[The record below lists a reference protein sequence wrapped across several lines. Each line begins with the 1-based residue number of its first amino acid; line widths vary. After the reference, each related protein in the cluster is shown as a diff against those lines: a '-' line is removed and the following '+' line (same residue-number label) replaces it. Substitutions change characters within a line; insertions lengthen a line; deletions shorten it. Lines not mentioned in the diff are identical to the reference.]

1 MRLSLARTLSNY
13 HGTNNIRVQSVENA
27 RLQAKK
33 AFEESITP
41 GTDSVNA
48 AGFGVLVR
56 VNAQYNVI
64 DSKKYAAM
72 NQHKAEKKAEK
83 PIVKHNATPQ
93 QRFKAQ
99 SSNAQASGATASQQG
114 GFKRGRDYTEP
125 ISNEST
131 TNAPAYPQLI
141 RPPCNHCKKP
151 GHKADDC
158 WNHPDPNIAK
168 ANKEKSKKITSEEF
182 RTDEKSNTV
191 NNSIDG
197 DRSNNDNNN
206 ETKPN
211 KKRKIEKRKNIDN
224 DRTEYD
230 VFNMNAV
237 NKESLPLSDVIVSV
251 ISSSLVQT
259 KNFIL
264 SQVSKD
270 DLVGPKITH
279 EANIR
284 DSDIPVCALI
294 DEGSGVNLCHPR
306 VVSSHKL
313 RSFKH
318 DIPIQISGYGGM
330 PRTPELI
337 VLVPIKVG
345 NVEID
350 MYAFVSDSPLLS
362 RYDIVIGTP
371 ILGKKLGFL
380 TMPKEL
386 PTLLVPKPNSSEV
399 EKVVCKTCVS
409 KYPDFGNLAHVNA
422 IIPHAPQVDDP
433 MEICGCD
440 SDPSKTGPSTP
451 EKESATCCNSC
462 AAILSFKSGEGVGPT
477 LSKPSVT
484 ERAPQL
490 NEKTHRDVVPS
501 DQLTPIAIRSVKNGR
516 KKRRLLDNA
525 QNKQNQTKSEKN
537 KSRKQSKSKIRAERS
552 KRSKEIKQVM
562 KTAPTYAHE
571 SNSIDDIM
579 KVDVIAAA
587 VEVEIRG
594 NSTKHNVYTSEEL
607 QKDLKFD
614 PQSVEAQKFAAETV
628 SVINEFREAMVAGI
642 EVISKPSSKLDDYQ
656 FEFTGTPL
664 KQNIT
669 EEVYHDLDSFQKQR
683 VAELLSEFQDVLVE
697 DSQATFGEAKVAPFD
712 IELKE
717 GGEEMLKSGHRNPYS
732 MKGELRSKLTE
743 NYKDMAESNM
753 GHVVRPGDEV
763 NAVSPGFYVYNSKSM
778 KYRLVADYNRSKLNE
793 ATKDYEYPL
802 PSIDDI
808 IEKLGR
814 KKFKSILDCV
824 KGFNQVPLTQRAK
837 SYLVMITPE
846 GLFKFRVMTF
856 GPKNAPKWF
865 QHIMDTILEE
875 GRRKG
880 YVFVYI
886 DDLFVGSDTF
896 DQHLEDLR
904 NVFVMLRKAN
914 MKLGKSKAKLFLKQA
929 KYCGKFI
936 SDDGMIRP
944 DPLHLKAIREFP
956 TPKSVKNV
964 QEFLGLCGY
973 VSNYNPNYAHIAAPL
988 SGMTSK
994 KFQFDWTE
1002 ECDNAFKILRSEMIR
1017 ISELRIPDYKKDFK
1031 TKTDASKIAASC
1043 VISQEDPNKPNVW
1056 VPVFVASWVFN
1067 KAQRS
1072 YNPADREALA
1082 LLWTTRKFRHVFI
1095 GRTND
1100 VDVDNSAIT
1109 GEWDVEDPFGKRARW
1124 KDELAQYSI
1133 RLHHIPREENQ
1144 AADAL
1149 TKNLPDDM
1157 LDDVEFI
1164 AATEVVGIPP
1174 DTEWKAAQNQDKYL
1188 KPIITFINDGILPQD
1203 KKLAKKIL
1211 RESKHYAL
1219 NANNVLEW
1227 IDYDKS
1233 GKISAR
1239 RMVVPL
1245 VYKRL
1250 VLALYHDAK
1259 FGGSHLGREK
1269 TYRRVANNFF
1279 FEHMRKYTAIYVKTC
1294 VLCQKIKQPKIK
1306 STSPLG
1312 TIQVSRPWEKVSI
1325 DGYGPWKM
1333 SAMGNTHAHVAL
1345 DEATKHVTIL
1355 AVPDKAAI
1363 ELAKKLREV
1372 PFRILGVP
1380 EGIHHDLGSEYTNEL
1395 INALCDLYNI
1405 DNSRTSIYHPQGN
1418 PSNERIHQF
1427 IGAAIIAAIQDDE
1440 RYWDRYL
1447 IEIEMAWNSAI
1458 NEFGI
1463 SPSKALL
1470 GRQIRVPGDI
1480 PPVERQ
1486 DMNYMGFIDQLE
1498 YIQARTLTLLME
1510 KKVKTQEQGNKNP
1523 IPLTEFKEKEEV
1535 LMYLPRVMRQGDS
1548 YKLHAH
1554 WQGPYTIER
1563 KGKNPK
1569 VYYLLD
1575 QFGESYGA
1583 PISVLNLKPFY
1594 DRKKMMPEEYT
1605 ILPSIKIPQEES
1617 EKEDEV
1623 EILDNRDV
1631 YVPDLDDLEEINN
1644 VLPREKHFED
1654 DIILPNKREFRKM
1667 IGHEA
1672 YVRSDGKI
1680 VLKQRRFERN
1690 KDAQK

>member
-1 MRLSLARTLSNY
+1 
-13 HGTNNIRVQSVENA
+13 
-27 RLQAKK
+27 
-33 AFEESITP
+33 
-41 GTDSVNA
+41 
-48 AGFGVLVR
+48 
-56 VNAQYNVI
+56 
-64 DSKKYAAM
+64 M
-72 NQHKAEKKAEK
+72 N
-83 PIVKHNATPQ
+83 
-93 QRFKAQ
+93 
-99 SSNAQASGATASQQG
+99 G
-114 GFKRGRDYTEP
+114 
-125 ISNEST
+125 
-131 TNAPAYPQLI
+131 
-141 RPPCNHCKKP
+141 
-151 GHKADDC
+151 
-158 WNHPDPNIAK
+158 
-168 ANKEKSKKITSEEF
+168 
-182 RTDEKSNTV
+182 
-191 NNSIDG
+191 
-197 DRSNNDNNN
+197 
-206 ETKPN
+206 
-211 KKRKIEKRKNIDN
+211 
-224 DRTEYD
+224 
-230 VFNMNAV
+230 V
-237 NKESLPLSDVIVSV
+237 NKDSLPLSDVFISV
-251 ISSSLVQT
+251 INSSLVQN
-259 KNFIL
+259 KNFII
-264 SQVSKD
+264 SNMTKS

-279 EANIR
+279 EVKVRTTDTLI
-284 DSDIPVCALI
+284 CALI
-294 DEGSGVNLCHPR
+294 DDGSGVNLCHPR
-306 VVSSHKL
+306 VVTSHKL
-313 RSFKH
+313 KTLKH

-330 PRTPELI
+330 PSTPELI
-337 VLVPIKVG
+337 VQVPIKVG
-345 NVEID
+345 NEDID
-350 MYAFVSDSPLLS
+350 LYAFVSDSPLLA
-362 RYDIVIGTP
+362 RYDLVIGTP
-371 ILGKKLGFL
+371 ILGRKLGFL
-380 TMPKEL
+380 IRPKEL
-386 PTLLVPKPNSSEV
+386 PALLVPKSNSSGV
-399 EKVVCKTCVS
+399 EEVVCKTCVS

-422 IIPHAPQVDDP
+422 IFPHASQVNDP

-440 SDPSKTGPSTP
+440 SEPSKYGPSTP
-451 EKESATCCNSC
+451 EKESATCCSSC
-462 AAILSFKSGEGVGPT
+462 AAILSFKDGEGVGPT
-477 LSKPSVT
+477 LSKPTVT
-484 ERAPQL
+484 ERAPTL
-490 NEKTHRDVVPS
+490 NEKTHRLDVPS
-501 DQLTPIAIRSVKNGR
+501 DQSTLIAVRSVKNGR
-516 KKRRLLDNA
+516 KKRRLLEKASIKENEA
-525 QNKQNQTKSEKN
+525 KSEKN
-537 KSRKQSKSKIRAERS
+537 KARKHSKSKVRAERK

-562 KTAPTYAHE
+562 KVAPTYAHE
-571 SNSIDDIM
+571 TNTIDEIR

-587 VEVEIRG
+587 VEVEIRD
-594 NSTKHNVYTSEEL
+594 NSTNRNLYTIEEL

-614 PQSVEAQKFAAETV
+614 PESVEAQKFAAETV

-642 EVISKPSSKLDDYQ
+642 EVTSKPSSKLDDYQ
-656 FEFTGTPL
+656 FEFTGTPT
-664 KQNIT
+664 KQNVT
-669 EEVYHDLDSFQKQR
+669 EEVYHDLDAFQKQR
-683 VAELLSEFQDVLVE
+683 VAELLSEFSDVLVE
-697 DSQATFGEAKVAPFD
+697 DSQVTFGEAKVAPFD

-717 GGEEMLKSGHRNPYS
+717 GGEEILKSGHRNPYS
-732 MKGELRSKLTE
+732 VKGELRAKLTE

-753 GHVVRPGDEV
+753 GHVVRPGDEIK
-763 NAVSPGFYVYNSKSM
+763 AVSPGFYVYNSKSM

-808 IEKLGR
+808 IEKVGR
-814 KKFKSILDCV
+814 RKYKSILDCV

-837 SYLVMITPE
+837 AYLVMITPE

-856 GPKNAPKWF
+856 GPKNAPKWY

-896 DQHLEDLR
+896 DQHLDDLR
-904 NVFVMLRKAN
+904 NVFVMLRTSN

-944 DPLHLKAIREFP
+944 DPFHLKAIREFP

-1002 ECDNAFKILRSEMIR
+1002 ECNNAFMTLRSEMVR
-1017 ISELRIPDYKKDFK
+1017 ISELMIPDYKKEFK

-1043 VISQEDPNKPNVW
+1043 VISQEDPNKANAW

-1082 LLWTTRKFRHVFI
+1082 LLWTTRKFRHVYI

-1124 KDELAQYSI
+1124 KDELAQYTI
-1133 RLHHIPREENQ
+1133 HLHHIPREENQ

-1174 DTEWKAAQNQDKYL
+1174 DTEWKAAQNQDKDL
-1188 KPIITFINDGILPQD
+1188 KPIITFINDGTLPED
-1203 KKLAKKIL
+1203 KKLAQRIL

-1219 NANNVLEW
+1219 NANEVLER

-1233 GKISAR
+1233 GNISTR
-1239 RMVVPL
+1239 RMVIPL

-1250 VLALYHDAK
+1250 ILALYHDAK

-1269 TYRRVANNFF
+1269 TYRRVASNFF
-1279 FEHMRKYTAIYVKTC
+1279 FEHMRKYIAIYVKTC
-1294 VLCQKIKQPKIK
+1294 VLCQKIKQPKVK

-1333 SAMGNTHAHVAL
+1333 SSMGNTHAHVVL

-1355 AVPDKAAI
+1355 AVPDKSAI
-1363 ELAKKLREV
+1363 ECAKNLRMF
-1372 PFRILGVP
+1372 PFRFLGIP
-1380 EGIHHDLGSEYTNEL
+1380 TGIHHDLGKEYTNDV
-1395 INALCDLYNI
+1395 IDGLCKLYNV
-1405 DNSRTSIYHPQGN
+1405 DNSRTTLYHPQGN

-1427 IGAAIIAAIQDDE
+1427 IGSSIVAAIQDDE
-1440 RYWDRYL
+1440 RYWDKFL

-1458 NEFGI
+1458 DELGI

-1486 DMNYMGFIDQLE
+1486 DMNYMGFIDQLQ
-1498 YIQARTLTLLME
+1498 YIQARALTLLME
-1510 KKVKTQEQGNKNP
+1510 KKVKTQEQRDKNP
-1523 IPLTEFKEKEEV
+1523 IPLTEFKENEEV
-1535 LMYLPRVMRQGDS
+1535 LMYLPRVMQQGDS

-1569 VYYLLD
+1569 VYYVLD
-1575 QFGESYGA
+1575 QFSEPYGA
-1583 PISVLNLKPFY
+1583 PISVLNLKPFH

-1605 ILPSIKIPQEES
+1605 VLPAIKIPREES
-1617 EKEDEV
+1617 ENEDEV
-1623 EILDNRDV
+1623 LDNRDV
-1631 YVPDLDDLEEINN
+1631 YIPDLDDLEEINN
-1644 VLPREKHFED
+1644 VIPRDKHFED
-1654 DIILPNKREFRKM
+1654 DIVLPNSRDSRSM

-1680 VLKQRRFERN
+1680 VLKSRRFQRT